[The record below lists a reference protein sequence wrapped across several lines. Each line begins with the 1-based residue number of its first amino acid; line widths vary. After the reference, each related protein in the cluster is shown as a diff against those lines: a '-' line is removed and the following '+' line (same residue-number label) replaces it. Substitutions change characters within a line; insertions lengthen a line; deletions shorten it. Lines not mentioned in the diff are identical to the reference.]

1 MEYATSGGMY
11 REDAE
16 SLRRLVSED
25 RSPTKLALDVGEVWV
40 DRSTH
45 HAKESSWR
53 LPTPY
58 VKLEYDERIFSPR
71 PMAPVRLVAVWLN
84 GQPSDLLFEVDQ
96 GTTNATIDADIK
108 ALLSDL
114 KSWLEYTP

>member
-1 MEYATSGGMY
+1 M
-11 REDAE
+11 
-16 SLRRLVSED
+16 RRLVSED
-25 RSPTKLALDVGEVWV
+25 RSPDKLSLDVGEACV
-40 DRSTH
+40 DHSTH
-45 HAKESSWR
+45 RAKERSWR

-58 VKLEYDERIFSPR
+58 VKLEYDERIFLPR

-84 GQPSDLLFEVDQ
+84 GQPSDLYFEVDQ

>member
-1 MEYATSGGMY
+1 MY
-11 REDAE
+11 REDSE

-25 RSPTKLALDVGEVWV
+25 RSPDKLSLDVGEACV
-40 DRSTH
+40 DHSTH
-45 HAKESSWR
+45 RAKERSWR

-58 VKLEYDERIFSPR
+58 VKLEYDERIFLPR

-84 GQPSDLLFEVDQ
+84 GQPSDLYFEVDQ